1 MASAFLSQPAAIGVN
16 VALSLLHREFLTLGK
31 WRAMND
37 ALRNLRRLA
46 EMSAARGA
54 A

>member
-16 VALSLLHREFLTLGK
+16 VALNLLHREFLAFGK
-31 WRAMND
+31 WSAINN

-46 EMSAARGA
+46 DMSAAIGA